1 VDLIQALGGGYEN
14 DAVAARPRPAP
25 EQDSLT
31 PIVERLNRSEGI
43 GLFEKR
49 AKNAS

>member
-1 VDLIQALGGGYEN
+1 MLDADDLVANVDLIQALGGGYEN

-31 PIVERLNRSEGI
+31 PIVETIESLG
-43 GLFEKR
+43 GG
-49 AKNAS
+49 